1 MTPEGKIKAKVKAL
15 LKKFAAVYYH
25 MPVQNGMGEPTL
37 DFVCCVNGHFLAIET
52 KAPGKHPTPRQQITM
67 AAMRAAG
74 AFVLVV
80 SCEAELAI
88 LEAFLQLLTP

>member
-15 LKKFAAVYYH
+15 LKRYSAVYHH

-37 DFVCCVNGHFLAIET
+37 DFVCCVNGYFLAIET
-52 KAPGKHPTPRQQITM
+52 KAPGKKPTPRQQITM

-74 AFVLVV
+74 AFLFVV
-80 SCEAELAI
+80 SCDAELDR
-88 LEAFLQLLTP
+88 LEAFLQLMTP